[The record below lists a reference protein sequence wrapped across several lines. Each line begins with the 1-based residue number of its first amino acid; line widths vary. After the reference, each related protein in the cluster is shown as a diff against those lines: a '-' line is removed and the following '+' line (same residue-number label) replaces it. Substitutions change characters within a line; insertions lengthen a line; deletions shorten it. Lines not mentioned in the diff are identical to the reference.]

1 MGAYSVIVT
10 LFVVY
15 ESSMAMKSFRDLMA
29 RRPIVSLK
37 VFYAFMEKFFPY
49 QATLLVLR
57 GVSRIVDNRPLIVQ
71 DNQGT
76 DYSWNPS
83 TARQDHHN
91 QERAAALVH
100 HSQWGKDD

>member
-1 MGAYSVIVT
+1 
-10 LFVVY
+10 
-15 ESSMAMKSFRDLMA
+15 MA
-29 RRPIVSLK
+29 RRPIESLK
-37 VFYAFMEKFFPY
+37 VFYAFMEKILLL
-49 QATLLVLR
+49 ATMLALR
-57 GVSRIVDNRPLIVQ
+57 GVSRIVDNWPLFVQ